1 MMKIR
6 NFCFLYFCVYPA
18 YFMLPLLGN
27 QKNSHLVTGLTD
39 VDGGIQLAQV
49 MKSLRFPWSTNFY
62 TDFPTGASIWRAQNF
77 SQGIMIVFLWL
88 ATRVMSA
95 PLSLSVFVLLGW
107 VATGYVAYLLAMKYG
122 VQRTESIFCG
132 IAVQFLPFFRTNAG
146 HYVTY
151 VWIAVPLLL
160 VLLLTNF
167 TRAPNRKTAVPVLAV
182 LLLTAF
188 FDGYWFYFSL
198 FICLVFFCSFL
209 GRIGV
214 HFRSLSLEKRF
225 THYCVPI
232 LFVVTSYALFLQWI
246 TEVGSESSSSRP
258 IAIPSLEI
266 ISRSAGKLTD
276 YVIRPWS
283 FQLGGNAPMIR
294 PIGYVGIVIA
304 SLAFFAM
311 VKCVYKKRNRT
322 LVATTIG
329 LMTLTVAPELQIFS
343 ITIPLPSGLI
353 RYFTPGLQYPAR
365 AALIVECLLVVFAAL
380 GISEL
385 RKCLGTNKLANSS
398 FLLIVFLAAS
408 LDLNPLSNRVF
419 SAEYEKY
426 VNIREILD
434 KDPTAVV
441 MAAPENKVFRS
452 WHEQWFMEIPFGNS
466 MYDSQVFRDFDKQA
480 ANGEASLAAYL
491 NKNGINYLYTFAN
504 ADIQEFGFP
513 LSGPRFRKLATVSSF
528 GYEVGPTLMALYK
541 VTSLPGDKPCTVC
554 IGISKVETNDDLV
567 SDDKGLSFWNI
578 GSTAKINGYLSG
590 PFNSWRDQDGPF
602 ELTFDVYSLNR
613 QILSIKDLNG
623 YSRVQI
629 NENIGYRIVQVL
641 NRNQAVEIMAEE
653 KCAIPREIIKGSL
666 DPRQLCFNISNLK
679 ISRPGD

>member
-1 MMKIR
+1 MKIR
-6 NFCFLYFCVYPA
+6 HFFFLYFCVYPT
-18 YFMLPLLGN
+18 YFLLPLFGT

-49 MKSLRFPWSTNFY
+49 LKSLRFPWSTNFY
-62 TDFPTGASIWRAQNF
+62 TDFPTGASIWRTQNF

-88 ATRVMSA
+88 ATRIMSA
-95 PLSLSVFVLLGW
+95 PLSLTLFVLLGW

-122 VQRTESIFCG
+122 VQRAESIFCG
-132 IAVQFLPFFRTNAG
+132 VAVQFLPHFRTNAG

-160 VLLLTNF
+160 VLLLTEF
-167 TRAPNRKTAVPVLAV
+167 ARKPSRKTAIPVVVV

-198 FICLVFFCSFL
+198 FICLIFSCSFV
-209 GRIGV
+209 GRIRV
-214 HFRSLSLEKRF
+214 HFCSLSLKNRL
-225 THYCVPI
+225 THYCAPL
-232 LFVVTSYALFLQWI
+232 LFATLGYVVFLRWVTGAGSATSI
-246 TEVGSESSSSRP
+246 SR
-258 IAIPSLEI
+258 AISIPNIET

-283 FQLGGNAPMIR
+283 LQLGSNVSLNR
-294 PIGYVGIVIA
+294 PIGYVGIVITG
-304 SLAFFAM
+304 LALFAT
-311 VKCVYKKRNRT
+311 VWCLYKKRNRT

-343 ITIPLPSGLI
+343 LTITLPSGLI
-353 RYFTPGLQYPAR
+353 RHFTPGLQYPVR

-385 RKCLGTNKLANSS
+385 RKYLGTNKLANNS
-398 FLLIVFLAAS
+398 FLLMVFLAAS
-408 LDLNPLSNRVF
+408 LDLNPLSNRIF

-426 VNIREILD
+426 EVIREILD
-434 KDPTAVV
+434 RDSSAVV
-441 MAAPENKVFRS
+441 MAAPENKVGRS
-452 WHEQWFMEIPFGNS
+452 WHEQWFMEVPFGNS
-466 MYDSQVFRDFDKQA
+466 MYDNQFFRDFDRQA
-480 ANGEASLAAYL
+480 GNGEASLVAFL
-491 NKNGINYLYTFAN
+491 NENGINYLYTFAN
-504 ADIQEFGFP
+504 TEMQEFGFP

-528 GYEVGPTLMALYK
+528 GYEVGPILMALYK

-554 IGISKVETNDDLV
+554 IGLSKVETNDDLV

-578 GSTAKINGYLSG
+578 GSTAEINGYLSG
-590 PFNSWRDQDGPF
+590 PFNSWRDEDGTY
-602 ELTFDVYSLNR
+602 ELSFDVYSLNR

-629 NENIGYRIVQVL
+629 FENTGYRIVKTL
-641 NRNQAVEIMAEE
+641 NKNQAVEITAEE
-653 KCAIPREIIKGSL
+653 KCAVPREIIRGST
-666 DPRQLCFNISNLK
+666 DSRQLCFNISNLK
-679 ISRPGD
+679 ISRLEN